1 MSRALV
7 HSLTR
12 IGRAHLPLAIAIRNP
27 ALEAAAV
34 RSAGTPADAYHRA
47 AAEEMVLAR
56 ATTLQVMRQ
65 AGILVVDTPPG
76 DTLVR
81 TLDKYVEIKERG
93 LL

>member
-1 MSRALV
+1 MA
-7 HSLTR
+7 
-12 IGRAHLPLAIAIRNP
+12 
-27 ALEAAAV
+27 EEE
-34 RSAGTPADAYHRA
+34 DAYYRA
-47 AAEEMVLAR
+47 AAEELVQAR

-65 AGILVVDTPPG
+65 SGIMVVDTPPG